1 MGEKQ
6 YNDSLGYQFCVAV
19 DIDNGQVYAANSKD
33 MRLIGGSIN
42 NSGKRDLADN
52 IAILN
57 GNDLIYRDGECY
69 ILDSN
74 KNDIARISV
83 ESSSKDPVKVYSDN
97 YETDLYS
104 CGYEMSIEHPESDNM
119 EMAILAGDTT
129 YDISEVKN

>member
-1 MGEKQ
+1 M
-6 YNDSLGYQFCVAV
+6 GYQFCVAV

-74 KNDIARISV
+74 KMI
-83 ESSSKDPVKVYSDN
+83 
-97 YETDLYS
+97 L
-104 CGYEMSIEHPESDNM
+104 PEFQ
-119 EMAILAGDTT
+119 
-129 YDISEVKN
+129 